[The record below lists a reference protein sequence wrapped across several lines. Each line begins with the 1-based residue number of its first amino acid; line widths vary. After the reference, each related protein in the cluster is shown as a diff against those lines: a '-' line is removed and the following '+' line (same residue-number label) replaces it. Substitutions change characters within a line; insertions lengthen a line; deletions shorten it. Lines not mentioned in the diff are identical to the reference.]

1 MPGRMN
7 TKNLRPLLVIDT
19 PYLLFR
25 SYYGLPRS
33 ITDDDKRPVNALLGT
48 VNTVLAMIAE
58 WQPRAVVHCMGP
70 DAAAYR
76 VELYPAYHADR
87 VEALPEDLDWQFGEA
102 PDLFEAFGWRT
113 VHSEMEADDL
123 LYTLAS
129 SETRAGGKTLIL
141 TGDRDLFQCAS
152 DSVSVLW
159 LKGGVRGAEV
169 MGPAEVERHYGIPPE
184 LVPDFIALRGD
195 PSDGLPGAKG
205 IGAKTA
211 AELLRRY
218 GSLEDSIAGALR
230 ERSPRI
236 RAALRDDADLLRDF
250 KDIATL
256 RRVKGVRRPADRSTN
271 FERGAAAARS
281 RGMRRLAERVEQMA
295 AGR

>member
-1 MPGRMN
+1 MN

-129 SETRAGGKTLIL
+129 SETRAGGKTLLL